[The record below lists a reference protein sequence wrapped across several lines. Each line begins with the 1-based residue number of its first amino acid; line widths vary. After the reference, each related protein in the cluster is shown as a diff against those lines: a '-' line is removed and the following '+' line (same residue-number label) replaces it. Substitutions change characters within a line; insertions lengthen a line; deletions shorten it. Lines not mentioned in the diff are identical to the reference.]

1 MHLRKP
7 DQDLTGLEGG
17 QRLAG
22 PCGMPDVPVFRG
34 ILHPVDDR
42 LRGVKLIGAQNHE
55 RLAGLVQH
63 DVLGDHPA
71 QVAGIQEQHSELVQ
85 LGDQVVL
92 PVGPVKGLLKG
103 LVPVVGVIFCVNP
116 VADDEDLYELEQPV
130 GGPERVTLVAV
141 HLVKGFLQ
149 FDSPAFELDLD
160 KRKSVDQD
168 GDVIPVLPGPFHG
181 DLMGNLE
188 EILAPVIQLEE
199 FKIET
204 FAIVA
209 GELHPVPE
217 DFGAVE
223 DIALV
228 QVVQHPGELIPGQ
241 LHLIVPFQ
249 LPLKVDK

>member
-1 MHLRKP
+1 M
-7 DQDLTGLEGG
+7 
-17 QRLAG
+17 
-22 PCGMPDVPVFRG
+22 
-34 ILHPVDDR
+34 
-42 LRGVKLIGAQNHE
+42 
-55 RLAGLVQH
+55 
-63 DVLGDHPA
+63 
-71 QVAGIQEQHSELVQ
+71 AGIQEEHGELVQ

-92 PVGPVKGLLKG
+92 TVGPVKGLLEG

-116 VADDEDLYELEQPV
+116 VADDEYLHELEQSV
-130 GGPERVTLVAV
+130 RGPERVPLVAV

-160 KRKSVDQD
+160 QRKSVDQD

-188 EILAPVIQLEE
+188 EVLAPVVQLQE
-199 FKIET
+199 FEVDA
-204 FAIVA
+204 FAVVT
-209 GELHPVPE
+209 GKLHPVPE

-241 LHLIVPFQ
+241 PYLVMPFQ
-249 LPLKVDK
+249 LPLQVGK